1 MEYQKFT
8 ELYFFDNET
17 SLEGFFKIDTK
28 VWQEL
33 CEEEEA
39 DCTLTDDENIW
50 SDYGLT
56 IGVNGSISLTVD
68 TTDGFFIVDIVK
80 A

>member
-8 ELYFFDNET
+8 HLYFFDNES
-17 SLEGFFKIDTK
+17 SLDGFFKIDTRL
-28 VWQEL
+28 WQEL
-33 CEEEEA
+33 CEEETE
-39 DCTLTDDENIW
+39 CSLTDDEIIW

-56 IGVNGSISLTVD
+56 VGANGVISLTVD
-68 TTDGFFIVDIVK
+68 ATDGFFIVDIVK

>member
-8 ELYFFDNET
+8 QLYFLDNET

-28 VWQEL
+28 IWQEL
-33 CEEEEA
+33 AWQEESN
-39 DCTLTDDENIW
+39 LTDDETIW
-50 SDYGLT
+50 SDYGLCV
-56 IGVNGSISLTVD
+56 GVNGVISLTVNA
-68 TTDGFFIVDIVK
+68 TDGFFIVDIVK

>member
-1 MEYQKFT
+1 MKYQKFT

-39 DCTLTDDENIW
+39 DCTLTDDETIW
-50 SDYGLT
+50 SDYGLCV
-56 IGVNGSISLTVD
+56 GVNGVVSLTVD
-68 TTDGFFIVDIVK
+68 ATDGFFIVDIVK

>member
-17 SLEGFFKIDTK
+17 SLEGFFKVDIK
-28 VWQEL
+28 IWQEL
-33 CEEEEA
+33 CEEET
-39 DCTLTDDENIW
+39 DCSLTDDETIW
-50 SDYGLT
+50 CDYGLT
-56 IGVNGSISLTVD
+56 VGVNGVVSLTVD
-68 TTDGFFIVDIVK
+68 ATDGFFIVDIVK

>member
-8 ELYFFDNET
+8 ELYFLDNET

-28 VWQEL
+28 IWQELVWQE
-33 CEEEEA
+33 ES
-39 DCTLTDDENIW
+39 DLTDDETIW

>member
-8 ELYFFDNET
+8 QLYFFDNES
-17 SLEGFFKIDTK
+17 SLDGFFKIDTK
-28 VWQEL
+28 LWQEL
-33 CEEEEA
+33 CEEETE
-39 DCTLTDDENIW
+39 CSLTDDETIW

-56 IGVNGSISLTVD
+56 VGANGVISLTVD
-68 TTDGFFIVDIVK
+68 ATDGFFIVDIVK

>member
-8 ELYFFDNET
+8 ELYFFDNDT
-17 SLEGFFKIDTK
+17 PLEGFFKIDTK

-33 CEEEEA
+33 CEEE
-39 DCTLTDDENIW
+39 CGLTDDEIIW

-56 IGVNGSISLTVD
+56 IGVNGVVSLTVD
-68 TTDGFFIVDIVK
+68 TTDSFFIVDIVK

>member
-8 ELYFFDNET
+8 ELYFLDNET

-33 CEEEEA
+33 CEEKVN
-39 DCTLTDDENIW
+39 CSLTDDEIIW

-68 TTDGFFIVDIVK
+68 TTDGFFIVDIIK

>member
-33 CEEEEA
+33 CEEEA
-39 DCTLTDDENIW
+39 DCSLTDDETIW

>member
-8 ELYFFDNET
+8 ELYFFDNDT
-17 SLEGFFKIDTK
+17 PLEGFFKIDTK
-28 VWQEL
+28 LWQEL
-33 CEEEEA
+33 AEEGN
-39 DCTLTDDENIW
+39 CGLTDDETIW
-50 SDYGLT
+50 SDYGVT
-56 IGVNGSISLTVD
+56 IGVNGVISLTVD

>member
-8 ELYFFDNET
+8 ELYFYDNET
-17 SLEGFFKIDTK
+17 SLEGSFKVDTK
-28 VWQEL
+28 IWQEL
-33 CEEEEA
+33 CEEEA
-39 DCTLTDDENIW
+39 DLTDDETIW
-50 SDYGLT
+50 SDYGL
-56 IGVNGSISLTVD
+56 IVGVNGVISLTVD

>member
-8 ELYFFDNET
+8 ELYFYDNET
-17 SLEGFFKIDTK
+17 SLEGSFKVDTK
-28 VWQEL
+28 IWQEL
-33 CEEEEA
+33 CEEEA
-39 DCTLTDDENIW
+39 DLTDDETIW
-50 SDYGLT
+50 SDYGLCV
-56 IGVNGSISLTVD
+56 GVNGVISLTVD

>member
-1 MEYQKFT
+1 MKYQKFT
-8 ELYFFDNET
+8 ELYFFDNES

-28 VWQEL
+28 FWQGL
-33 CEEEEA
+33 CEEEKEYS
-39 DCTLTDDENIW
+39 LTDDETIW

-56 IGVNGSISLTVD
+56 VGVNGVVSLTVD
-68 TTDGFFIVDIVK
+68 ATDGFFIVDIVK

>member
-17 SLEGFFKIDTK
+17 SLKGFFKIDTK

-33 CEEEEA
+33 CEEEA
-39 DCTLTDDENIW
+39 DCSLTNDETIW
-50 SDYGLT
+50 SDYCLT

-68 TTDGFFIVDIVK
+68 TTDGFFIVDIVR